1 MTTTHQHSTSDLV
14 RDLLHRHR
22 EQLALIPERGEV
34 QGGVYLRISEDRE
47 GDELGIDRHFEDL
60 LTLFKGRGYA
70 LDRRHVFVDN
80 DLSAAG
86 KRDRPD
92 FRRML
97 GVLEQGELKVITA
110 WMLDRLVRNRRDQLR
125 LYEVCEQQKLL
136 LSFARGSELDMST
149 PAGQMIADFLAA
161 TARGEIKIKG
171 DRQRR
176 AQEQAARQGR
186 RVGGRRPFGYDST
199 GMEIEPDEAAAIR
212 RGYSDLLAG
221 VPLGQIA
228 REWNAAGLH
237 SGQTRYRD
245 NRRGKRGEPT
255 EWTHDTVRLVLL
267 NPRNAGLRR
276 YKGEIVAPAR
286 WPALVG
292 EEVWRA
298 ADALLNE
305 PGRRSGGAG
314 RSGQRM
320 LTGVALCGVCGA
332 TVHSGRGEAARRGYA
347 TYRCSASTGHV
358 VRQLDPVDEYVSAF
372 AVARLSRPDAAD
384 LLTTRTGPD
393 VAELRDEANGLRGRL
408 EALAVD
414 FADDVLTASQLRAA
428 TERLRTR
435 LRETESQLA
444 DAGRASLLGPIIA
457 AENVAK
463 AWEALDDHRR
473 RAIVDAIMYVVV
485 FPVGRGRRNFDPD
498 TVLVL
503 PRIES

>member
-1 MTTTHQHSTSDLV
+1 MTDQHSTSDLV
-14 RDLLHRHR
+14 QDLLRRHR
-22 EQLALIPERGEV
+22 ERLALIPERGEV

-60 LTLFKGRGYA
+60 LSLFKARAWA
-70 LDRRHVFVDN
+70 LDRRHVFIDN

-86 KRDRPD
+86 KRDRPN
-92 FRRML
+92 FLRML
-97 GVLEQGELKVITA
+97 GVIGQGELKVITA
-110 WMLDRLVRNRRDQLR
+110 WMLDRFLRDRPDQLR
-125 LYEVCEQQKLL
+125 LYELCEEREML
-136 LSFARGSELDMST
+136 LSFARGSDIDMAT
-149 PAGQMIADFLAA
+149 PAGQMVADILAA
-161 TARGEIKIKG
+161 VARGEIKVKG

-176 AQEQAARQGR
+176 AQEQAAQQGR
-186 RVGGRRPFGYDST
+186 RVGGRRPFGYDAS
-199 GMEIEPDEAAAIR
+199 GMVIEPQEAEAVR
-212 RGYSDLLAG
+212 RAYSDLLAG

-228 REWNAAGLH
+228 REWNAAGLR
-237 SGQTRYRD
+237 SGQTRWRD
-245 NRRGKRGEPT
+245 GPKGKRGEPS
-255 EWTHDTVRLVLL
+255 EWSHDTVRLVLR

-276 YKGEIVAPAR
+276 YKGEIVAAAR
-286 WPALVG
+286 WPAIVG
-292 EEVWRA
+292 EEVWQA
-298 ADALLNE
+298 ADALLGD

-314 RSGQRM
+314 RAGQRM

-332 TVHSGRGEAARRGYA
+332 TVHSGRGEAARRGYPV
-347 TYRCSASTGHV
+347 YRCSQSTGHV
-358 VRQLDPVDEYVSAF
+358 VRQLGPVDEYVSAF

-393 VAELRDEANGLRGRL
+393 VTELRDEANALRARL
-408 EALAVD
+408 DALAVE
-414 FADDVLTASQLRAA
+414 FADGSLTQSQLRAA

-435 LRETESQLA
+435 LKDTESQLA
-444 DAGRASLLGPIIA
+444 DAGRASLLGPLLA
-457 AENVAK
+457 AEDVAA